1 MSEILTGQNIQYY
14 VVPLNTNNDNVDS
27 SVIENSLNNLKTQ
40 LPKNCILLTE
50 LPDHYQMYIIDNL
63 GNNKPIKYPITDLNS
78 INEQISKYN
87 NIFENKL
94 SEFTTTVTNQ
104 ITNDTIDK
112 VNHNSDD
119 ISYLTSQIQY
129 LGKDISYINTKISD
143 IESDIKTN
151 NSSNSG
157 SSSSSSNQ
165 IIYSDIIDLKTKITY
180 LQNRLEDTYNYVF
193 NNLENRMRLLE
204 SYVTTYGFQ
213 VTPYS

>member
-87 NIFENKL
+87 NIFETKL

-104 ITNDTIDK
+104 ITNETINK
-112 VNHNSDD
+112 VNNNSDD

-129 LGKDISYINTKISD
+129 LGKDISYINTKISY
-143 IESDIKTN
+143 IESNINSN
-151 NSSNSG
+151 NSSNSD
-157 SSSSSSNQ
+157 SSSSNQ
-165 IIYSDIIDLKTKITY
+165 IIYSDIIDLKSQVSY

-193 NNLENRMRLLE
+193 NNLENRMRSLE

-213 VTPYS
+213 VTPYA